1 MIDDTIE
8 RHIIGLLQGDLP
20 LQSHPFQDLAQ
31 ALGISEQEIVARVQA
46 LEKGGILRRWGA
58 VLRHRQ
64 AGYVANAMVAWKVL
78 PERADEVGQIMA
90 GFVEIS
96 HCYLRQVPETFAY
109 SMFAMMHARNE
120 QQLVELVE
128 RVAEESGCQ
137 EYLVIRSLKEFK
149 KASMRYV

>member
-1 MIDDTIE
+1 MIDDTID

-20 LQSHPFQDLAQ
+20 LQSHPFRDLAQ
-31 ALGISEQEIVARVQA
+31 ALGISEQEIVDRVQA
-46 LEKGGILRRWGA
+46 LERGGILRRWGA

-64 AGYVANAMVAWKVL
+64 AGYVANAMVAWKVA
-78 PERADEVGQIMA
+78 PERADEVGQIIA

-96 HCYLRQVPETFAY
+96 HCYLRQVPDTFAY
-109 SMFAMMHARNE
+109 SMFAMMHARND
-120 QQLVELVE
+120 QQLLELVD
-128 RVAEESGCQ
+128 RVAERSGCQ